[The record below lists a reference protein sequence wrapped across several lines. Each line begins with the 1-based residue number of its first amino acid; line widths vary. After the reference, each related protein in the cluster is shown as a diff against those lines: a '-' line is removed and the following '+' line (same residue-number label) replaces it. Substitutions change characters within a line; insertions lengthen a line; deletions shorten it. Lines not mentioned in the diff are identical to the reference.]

1 MITEQIK
8 KLFGNRICECR
19 RFGGR
24 RELYVEFPIGDE
36 SDRLLSLMESNGC
49 RAISERTV
57 ARNRY
62 LTYITDEGVV
72 YICIADKLGCIRIYV
87 ENTNEPYVGTKE
99 TSTSGAAH
107 LTLMNMAYEDE
118 IQVSHDNGFGMIVSL
133 ADGSFIIYDGGYATE
148 TDGLYEF
155 LRANTPEGKKP
166 TVSAWLLT
174 HTHGDHYGC
183 FDAFVKKYSDLV
195 DIKTILACIVFDEYY
210 AKKRADDRY
219 FTDILPCL
227 AEERAIPIIT
237 PISGQIYHFAG
248 MDMEVI
254 QTAEDLYPMGVGME
268 NHSSTVTR
276 LIFKEQNKSVLVT
289 ADVAR
294 SAVSFMTD
302 SMGDTLKCDILQIP
316 HHAHSGAT
324 KELYRLTAPETVI
337 FTTSEEKYLERIKDN
352 RAWNHYLLNDLNVKK
367 AIVADGGYQIVL

>member
-8 KLFGNRICECR
+8 KIFGNRICEIR

-36 SDRLLSLMESNGC
+36 TCKLLTLMENNGYTP
-49 RAISERTV
+49 ISERIV

-62 LTYITDEGVV
+62 LTYITDEGVM
-72 YICIADKLGCIRIYV
+72 YICIADRLGCIRIYV
-87 ENTNEPYVGTKE
+87 DNTNEPYMGTKE
-99 TSTSGAAH
+99 TETAEAAH
-107 LTLMNMAYEDE
+107 LTLMNMAYEDD
-118 IQVSHDNGFGMIVSL
+118 IQVSHDNGLGMIISL
-133 ADGSFIIYDGGYATE
+133 ADGSFIIYDGGYVTE
-148 TDGLYEF
+148 MDGLYDF
-155 LRANTPEGKKP
+155 LRSNTPKGKKP
-166 TVSAWLLT
+166 SISAWLLT

-183 FDAFVKKYSDLV
+183 FDAFVRKYSELV
-195 DIKTILACIVFDEYY
+195 DIKIILACVISDEFY
-210 AKKRADDRY
+210 AKKHADDRY

-227 AEERAIPIIT
+227 AEEKGIPIIT
-237 PISGQIYHFAG
+237 PTSGQIYNFAG
-248 MDMEVI
+248 MDMEII

-276 LIFKEQNKSVLVT
+276 LIFHTQEKNVLVT

-294 SAVSFMTD
+294 SAVSFMID